1 LNPLIEDPDTGS
13 TLVRLPLVGAVMEV
27 NLALQFVYPDGF
39 AVDSMHKSSILAAT
53 DEDGDEWNLKVQV

>member
-1 LNPLIEDPDTGS
+1 
-13 TLVRLPLVGAVMEV
+13 MEV